1 MSRLEAL
8 TWRGDARSP
17 RVSIFE
23 SKNLLAI
30 YLLAIGLNSCIFYVF
45 PSGYYDHNVNL
56 AFSLTCFGLL
66 PFTRVEKLFS
76 FVLHLASL
84 LCVVLVGYVAM
95 NSGGV
100 NSTVLVWLNLVSL
113 PVLMLLGPAP
123 AIKWMGVVLAV
134 IWGLCQA
141 TESGWISGHA
151 LISPQAVPWAVM
163 QNVMGLGSLML
174 CVWLFDQLHEK
185 QLQQLDLRNKELQ
198 ATHEALFKA
207 QAHKDEFLAAVGHEL
222 RTPMN
227 AILGFNGVLREE
239 LSSEP
244 EEVEV
249 VDHIRRS
256 TQHLLQVVNDIL
268 DFSQLQ
274 ANKLALFN
282 VDFSLAELMEDALQP
297 LRARAHEKGIEWLGE
312 LDPHLPARIHGD
324 PQRLRQ
330 ILSKLLDNALK
341 FTASGAVRLRIQAQ
355 GADILFQV
363 SDAGR
368 GIALAQQVNIFRRFE
383 HADVQTTRTYGGTGL
398 GLSICEKLVLL
409 HGGQIGVNS
418 QEGQGATFWFR
429 IPRVDAKV
437 AQPERP
443 WAITADQALRI
454 LVVDDN
460 ALNLMVARMQ
470 LQKCWPKA
478 QIVTADGAAQALVL
492 LDEQSFD
499 VALIDMVMPEMD
511 GMALTQQIRR
521 QFPAMTQAMPII
533 ALTAN
538 TNPVDRQRCLDA
550 GMDDVMDKPM
560 DLDRLTRCVS
570 QHLQRMRG

>member
-1 MSRLEAL
+1 MANQQAL
-8 TWRGDARSP
+8 SWHGETLSP
-17 RVSIFE
+17 KASIFA
-23 SKNLLAI
+23 SHNLLAV
-30 YLLAIGLNSCIFYVF
+30 YLLAIGLNSCVFYLF

-76 FVLHLASL
+76 PLVHLASL
-84 LCVVLVGYVAM
+84 LCVMLVSYVALY
-95 NSGGV
+95 SGGV

-113 PVLMLLGPAP
+113 PVLMLRGPLA
-123 AIKWMGVVLAV
+123 ALQWIGFVLLV
-134 IWGLCQA
+134 IFGLYHA
-141 TESGWISGHA
+141 TDQGWISGHA
-151 LISPQAVPWAVM
+151 LVSPQAVPWAVM
-163 QNVMGLGSLML
+163 QNVLGLASLML
-174 CVWLFDQLHEK
+174 CVVLFDLLHDK
-185 QLQQLDLRNKELQ
+185 QLQQLDVRNKELK
-198 ATHEALFKA
+198 ATHEALLKA

-239 LSSEP
+239 LSDDP

-274 ANKLALFN
+274 ANKLSLFT

-297 LRARAHEKGIEWLGE
+297 LRERARDKGIEWVGE
-312 LDPHLPARIHGD
+312 LDPQLPARLHGD

-341 FTASGAVRLRIQAQ
+341 FTATGAVRLHIRAC
-355 GADILFQV
+355 DENILFEV
-363 SDAGR
+363 IDTGR
-368 GIALAQQVNIFRRFE
+368 GIPLAQQAHIFRRFE

-418 QEGQGATFWFR
+418 QEGQGATFWFH
-429 IPRVDAKV
+429 IPKVAAKV
-437 AQPERP
+437 APLVP
-443 WAITADQALRI
+443 TMALLADAELRI

-460 ALNLMVARMQ
+460 ALTLMVAKRSM
-470 LQKCWPKA
+470 WP
-478 QIVTADGAAQALVL
+478 
-492 LDEQSFD
+492 
-499 VALIDMVMPEMD
+499 
-511 GMALTQQIRR
+511 
-521 QFPAMTQAMPII
+521 
-533 ALTAN
+533 
-538 TNPVDRQRCLDA
+538 
-550 GMDDVMDKPM
+550 
-560 DLDRLTRCVS
+560 
-570 QHLQRMRG
+570 

>member
-1 MSRLEAL
+1 MAGFDVL
-8 TWRGDARSP
+8 TGHAQARP
-17 RVSIFE
+17 AHASIFAN
-23 SKNLLAI
+23 KNLLAI
-30 YLLAIGLNSCIFYVF
+30 YLLAIGLNSCVFYLF
-45 PSGYYDHNVNL
+45 PSGYYDRKVNL
-56 AFSLTCFGLL
+56 AFSLVCFLLL
-66 PFTRVEKLFS
+66 PLTRIEKLFVP
-76 FVLHLASL
+76 VLHFASL
-84 LCVVLVGYVAM
+84 LCVLLVGYIAVY
-95 NSGGV
+95 SGGV

-113 PVLMLLGPAP
+113 PVLMLHGPAA
-123 AIKWMGVVLAV
+123 AIKWIGIVLAV
-134 IWGLCQA
+134 IFGVYQA
-141 TESGWISGHA
+141 TENGWISGHA
-151 LISPQAVPWAVM
+151 FVSPQAVPWSVM
-163 QNVMGLGSLML
+163 QNVMGLASLML
-174 CVWLFDQLHEK
+174 CVWLFDRLHDK
-185 QLQQLDLRNKELQ
+185 QLQQLDLRNKELKS
-198 ATHEALFKA
+198 THEALLKA

-227 AILGFNGVLREE
+227 AILGFNGVLRQE
-239 LSSEP
+239 LSGES

-274 ANKLALFN
+274 ANQLSLFT
-282 VDFSLAELMEDALQP
+282 VDFSLAELMDDALQP
-297 LRARAHEKGIEWLGE
+297 LRERAHEKGIEWVGE
-312 LDPHLPARIHGD
+312 LDPQLPARLHGD

-341 FTASGAVRLRIQAQ
+341 FTATGAVRLRIQARDE
-355 GADILFQV
+355 DIWFEV
-363 SDAGR
+363 IDTGR
-368 GIALAQQVNIFRRFE
+368 GIALAQQAHIFRRFE

-409 HGGQIGVNS
+409 HGGQIGVSS
-418 QEGQGATFWFR
+418 QEGRGATFWFH
-429 IPRVDAKV
+429 IPKVDAKV
-437 AQPERP
+437 ESLPQAVALQ
-443 WAITADQALRI
+443 ADAELRI

-499 VALIDMVMPEMD
+499 VALIDMIMPEMD
-511 GMALTQQIRR
+511 GMTLTRQIRQ
-521 QFPAMTQAMPII
+521 QFSAITQSMPII

-550 GMDDVMDKPM
+550 GMDDVLNKPM
-560 DLDRLTRCVS
+560 DLDRLVRIVS
-570 QHLQRMRG
+570 LHIQRARG

>member
-1 MSRLEAL
+1 MASLKAL
-8 TWRGDARSP
+8 TWHGDARSP

-30 YLLAIGLNSCIFYVF
+30 YLLAIGLDSYVF
-45 PSGYYDHNVNL
+45 YLIPSGYYDRNVNL
-56 AFSLTCFGLL
+56 AFSLMCFGLL

-76 FVLHLASL
+76 TVLHVASL
-84 LCVVLVGYVAM
+84 LCVVLVVYVAM
-95 NSGGV
+95 NAGGV
-100 NSTVLVWLNLVSL
+100 NSTVLVWLNVVSL

-123 AIKWMGVVLAV
+123 AIKWIGVVLAV
-134 IWGLCQA
+134 ILGIYQA

-151 LISPQAVPWAVM
+151 MVSPQAVPWAVM
-163 QNVMGLGSLML
+163 QNVMGLASLML
-174 CVWLFDQLHEK
+174 CVWLFDQLHDK

-198 ATHEALFKA
+198 ATHEALLKA

-249 VDHIRRS
+249 VDYIRRS

-355 GADILFQV
+355 GEDILFQV

-409 HGGQIGVNS
+409 HGGQIGVHS

-437 AQPERP
+437 AQPEQP
-443 WAITADQALRI
+443 VVIPADQTLRI

-570 QHLQRMRG
+570 QHLQRVRG